1 MPDLNVPYI
10 AQNFEFDCW
19 YASLRMIVKFRNGPG
34 AEPMGYE
41 TAELAGMTAQ
51 SARDSKRIEL
61 VQSGLQSGSYGYR
74 KELAKIPRRGLNAN
88 EFIPMAQR
96 NGLVAPMMP
105 GGGGFTYNQY
115 DGLLSVHGPL
125 WCAVGYGH
133 IVVLKGTVLGGLL
146 VHDPQGGANQPY
158 PVANFNNLIAW
169 DTPNSIMFLPGVPN
183 AGAFN

>member
-51 SARDSKRIEL
+51 SSRDAKRVEL
-61 VQSGLQSGSYGYR
+61 VQSGMQPGSYGYR
-74 KELAKIPRRGLNAN
+74 KELAKVPRRGLNAN

-133 IVVLKGTVLGGLL
+133 IVVAERYGAGRPARARPARRCEPPLSSCEFQQFDCLG
-146 VHDPQGGANQPY
+146 HAE
-158 PVANFNNLIAW
+158 
-169 DTPNSIMFLPGVPN
+169 
-183 AGAFN
+183 